1 MPIFSKGSRPEAQL
15 TWLRNGSP
23 VGGEAAVTSSVRPLP
38 GLKTMTVSSLRL
50 AVTAAMHGDTISCEA
65 AHPALATPAT
75 VHTRLAVEARPGLA
89 LRLQNQ
95 GPVYEVTETCPARQ
109 WQIVLYNIQGDT
121 VRLLCDSA
129 SPDLSWTVGGRV
141 VTEAAG
147 SRLLELAASR
157 RLQGAAVTCAATTEA
172 GTNTATLKLDI
183 KCEFIY

>member
-23 VGGEAAVTSSVRPLP
+23 VGGEAVVTSSVRPLP

-95 GPVYEVTETCPARQ
+95 GPVYEVTQSCSGLADYDS
-109 WQIVLYNIQGDT
+109 IVE
-121 VRLLCDSA
+121 S
-129 SPDLSWTVGGRV
+129 
-141 VTEAAG
+141 
-147 SRLLELAASR
+147 
-157 RLQGAAVTCAATTEA
+157 
-172 GTNTATLKLDI
+172 
-183 KCEFIY
+183 

>member
-1 MPIFSKGSRPEAQL
+1 MTLHAHFLELYNYTIFSKGSRPEAQL

-95 GPVYEVTETCPARQ
+95 GPVYEVTQSC
-109 WQIVLYNIQGDT
+109 
-121 VRLLCDSA
+121 RL
-129 SPDLSWTVGGRV
+129 
-141 VTEAAG
+141 
-147 SRLLELAASR
+147 
-157 RLQGAAVTCAATTEA
+157 
-172 GTNTATLKLDI
+172 
-183 KCEFIY
+183 